1 AFSYVPV
8 AVTIQQVTV
17 RILAS
22 SPALY
27 YGDPVPAITAGF
39 SGFVNSQTS
48 TVLTTQPTC
57 TTAYTTS
64 SNFGTSPS
72 TSCSGAAATNYTFS
86 YVPGAVT
93 IQQVTVSITASSPTV
108 HYGDPVPAITPSF
121 SDSFVNGQTSTV
133 LTTQPTCTTA
143 YTTSSN
149 AGTSPS
155 TSCSG
160 AAATNY
166 TFSYVP
172 GAVTIQQVTVSI
184 TASSPT
190 VHYGDPVPAITP
202 SFSDSFD
209 NGQ

>member
-72 TSCSGAAATNYTFS
+72 TSCSGAAATNYTYIERAS
-86 YVPGAVT
+86 CRDS
-93 IQQVTVSITASSPTV
+93 QQVTVSITASSTTE
-108 HYGDPVPAITPSF
+108 HYGD
-121 SDSFVNGQTSTV
+121 
-133 LTTQPTCTTA
+133 
-143 YTTSSN
+143 
-149 AGTSPS
+149 
-155 TSCSG
+155 
-160 AAATNY
+160 
-166 TFSYVP
+166 
-172 GAVTIQQVTVSI
+172 
-184 TASSPT
+184 
-190 VHYGDPVPAITP
+190 
-202 SFSDSFD
+202 
-209 NGQ
+209 